1 MFTVNMVGHVFQ
13 QPHEVNE
20 VKISGPE
27 GFAGFM
33 VLDTGC
39 QRTCC
44 GKVWSKAHINYLK
57 EFGLHPNVI
66 EFHDDFR
73 FGKGAPSHSPTKA
86 YYPSGIGEQPLLL
99 AASILDERIPFLAS
113 NSLMTELGAVVS
125 LVHDEVVFMRL
136 QGAKAKIH
144 RLGGHMAI
152 SITEFPDKALRNQH
166 DVWKEFEKDVD
177 WSQPPPEYIL
187 SSQSFSVSVPSLL
200 QTLSDDPTT
209 SEMAE
214 GMAAADSAHQAPREG
229 HDREH
234 APGGSSRVASTR
246 SSTSTTT
253 SPGVQGAPVPMCT
266 HQVQEVRECTRKV
279 CNVPS
284 VQHQMDLEPGKESM
298 GRQALGRGE
307 EGSWIKRSLFALAAF
322 ASTFI
327 GDNSELFNIGSN
339 GSLSQ
344 PSLRTTCQSQEQ
356 NMVSKSSHGWPVD
369 QLLRAELP
377 HGAPHGRAVHGS
389 LEHHGAGSSLRAS
402 SKELLRGG
410 LLERGDLQAG
420 APEDAARSRF
430 EEMGA
435 PGGTGSGF
443 NRGRR
448 DLRLGASAGGSNTMK
463 KGTAKRLK
471 GEWMR
476 SAKTLEAEHN
486 IYLNQK
492 TVKDRPPPSMDL
504 WELFGG
510 RALCSELAHQ
520 YDLNALQPW
529 DLIYGYDF
537 MRSSTRQEA
546 AEALDRFK
554 PLLLMLEID
563 CRHYTL
569 FNKNLNYSSRLDE
582 WEELQRQDRP
592 LRTFTTSMAR
602 RQHESGRFFLIEN
615 PERSELWS
623 MPDMVRLASLPGV
636 YAFSLDAGA
645 FGAFID
651 GNPVIKTFRLL
662 TNLPDLDQKL
672 QRRLSP
678 EERAQCKPIE
688 GAATRASQ
696 EYPEEMCRALLQHL
710 REVAR
715 QATPSRFCDTHQA
728 LPVQMPTDDLQQWDE
743 IVDNIEKSFENTTKR
758 PYYITVDSA
767 IGKKIQELLRLDAV
781 RIQVV
786 ANPTTR
792 RIPSNV
798 DEYYTRASF
807 LLYNDNTRTVEVED
821 LGELQYP
828 RQRFLKPVRYA
839 VFAYGHRRNM
849 PETSTDVAPTLSSTT
864 VPGLPTDIDFPGISS
879 EIPSDIRSSVAR
891 LHLNMGHPSRQEL
904 CRLLAYEGSLPDAVY
919 ECAKKLRCATCERL
933 RPKQPPRPSGKPSLV
948 VGQFGDELQMDVFY
962 CRTLTSTTF
971 IVLGMVDKATGL
983 QQAIVISDRSGDTV
997 FEALEKAWLQPY
1009 GIPIHVSCDPDTSFR
1024 GHFQDRLTALGCL
1037 VEHCP
1042 AEAHWIIGMVERRN
1056 ALLRTILEKL
1066 IDQFGATTV
1075 DECSTLLVAACHAI
1089 NSSIHTHGRSAYQ
1102 AVFGRQPRLVNS
1114 NFNDPMVL
1122 ATSAPVADLNK
1133 ENSAA
1138 YKAEFVR
1145 CEALKTLHQLDC
1157 SQHLRRALL
1166 RKTRTTKVA
1175 DLQPGQSCAYW
1186 RWTRRG
1192 SKKRG
1197 AWKLGR
1203 FLSWDPSHVGK
1214 QAWLRT
1220 GGSTTLVTAEQ
1231 LRAAFGFE
1239 DWTPSQEDVRAL
1251 KDAAHRFDAL
1261 LDDRGAPEDQA
1272 IDDDDIHQEADMEE
1286 LNPEPYPMM
1295 PGNVVPQTPPELR
1308 GPAQPSTPPHQLPSV
1323 LQPQLPSLPPLQ
1335 SQQTQVQQQQT
1346 ITYNIES
1353 PTNITTNQMIQQQQ
1367 YHRFGTPPRAPR
1379 RHRSRTPISQRIGG
1393 QSSEQQRQQPEQQ
1406 GLLPP
1411 EQGLQQGEDTP
1422 LLVLDEQQAPTPTQQ
1437 QQPVS
1442 QPAEGPS
1449 PVPPPDVQHQ
1459 QPTII
1464 DLATEEVDLN
1474 VEQDL
1479 LQEFPGEQALPAGP
1493 SAEVSQQQHFAVE
1506 DPYQQMLPQ
1515 KRPFDTLYTLIAD
1528 EFGNITRP
1536 HSHWDGSPWVGY
1548 GPNFKKFHH
1557 AYLSSQQ
1564 RPQDVQDN
1572 GKDPQESDTTQGS
1585 DTENSEDEEKTNVP
1599 V

>member
-1 MFTVNMVGHVFQ
+1 MLSWHRSRQWAMVSSFGDWHHFEMDAEDSHGFAGDHEPAGVSFQGPQNEPNRNDAEASEKSWYWKCLVCDSSVSAWDGELWRCSRCNSKDFYQTDRPAKKVTSDGTWMFMPYGLGQDGSRSRRRRRKKRPQPDDNGDSLDERAEEESRTNDPCVDPDLHHGPQRDDPPAVPPHQRLLEPRADRNEPVRFGGGSGTMSSTDGQLLKALQRLVTSKKQDDDWASASGPQKGVRWRGGAPPQPPIWRYEKDDLRAYSKYVKKIEIWKLQVQPFMTKKEMALTLYNSLQGEAEQELEHTPIEDFYVDDGVDKIVSALKGPMEQKAVYQKRKFLSEFENVRRYAGESMRSYVNRFRRTQRCLKSVGIDMSLTYDSESMGTRLLDRSGLSQEGQRLVLVGTQQRLDFELVVESMMLQYPEFRAAPPVVSKDGTPVAPRNGSKGGGKFSSSTRTSSSSTSTGSSQSSSTSSGKGFSGPRRIHFTETENAPDDEQADEFLDVIDEGDEINDEMADDGQPDAEAEEHEQDDGDDGPDLGELAQVLTLTAKKLSSMTLGRKFTGRPQSSKGNGKSGGKNGGSSMADRKRVTHCTACGALGHWHEDPECPMNQGGSQKPRQKGSQPTTSKPSPTTSKTHKVGILHHEHGATEVTTSPTTTYGNMFTVNMVGHVFQ

-73 FGKGAPSHSPTKA
+73 FGKGAPSHSQTKA

-99 AASILDERIPFLAS
+99 AASILDEQIPFLAS

-152 SITEFPDKALRNQH
+152 SITEFSDKALRNQH

-209 SEMAE
+209 SEMVE
-214 GMAAADSAHQAPREG
+214 GMAAADFAHQVPREE

-253 SPGVQGAPVPMCT
+253 SPGVQGASVPMCT
-266 HQVQEVRECTRKV
+266 HQVQEVRECSRKV

-284 VQHQMDLEPGKESM
+284 VQHQMDLESGKESM

-327 GDNSELFNIGSN
+327 GDNSELFNLGSN

-344 PSLRTTCQSQEQ
+344 PSFRTTCQSQKQ
-356 NMVSKSSHGWPVD
+356 NVASKSSHGWPVD

-410 LLERGDLQAG
+410 LLQRGDLQAG
-420 APEDAARSRF
+420 APEDATRSRF

-435 PGGTGSGF
+435 PSGTGSGF

-448 DLRLGASAGGSNTMK
+448 DLRLGASGGRSNTMK

-492 TVKDRPPPSMDL
+492 TVKDRPPPSTDL

-662 TNLPDLDQKL
+662 
-672 QRRLSP
+672 
-678 EERAQCKPIE
+678 
-688 GAATRASQ
+688 
-696 EYPEEMCRALLQHL
+696 
-710 REVAR
+710 
-715 QATPSRFCDTHQA
+715 
-728 LPVQMPTDDLQQWDE
+728 
-743 IVDNIEKSFENTTKR
+743 
-758 PYYITVDSA
+758 
-767 IGKKIQELLRLDAV
+767 
-781 RIQVV
+781 
-786 ANPTTR
+786 
-792 RIPSNV
+792 
-798 DEYYTRASF
+798 
-807 LLYNDNTRTVEVED
+807 
-821 LGELQYP
+821 
-828 RQRFLKPVRYA
+828 
-839 VFAYGHRRNM
+839 
-849 PETSTDVAPTLSSTT
+849 
-864 VPGLPTDIDFPGISS
+864 
-879 EIPSDIRSSVAR
+879 
-891 LHLNMGHPSRQEL
+891 
-904 CRLLAYEGSLPDAVY
+904 
-919 ECAKKLRCATCERL
+919 
-933 RPKQPPRPSGKPSLV
+933 
-948 VGQFGDELQMDVFY
+948 
-962 CRTLTSTTF
+962 
-971 IVLGMVDKATGL
+971 
-983 QQAIVISDRSGDTV
+983 
-997 FEALEKAWLQPY
+997 
-1009 GIPIHVSCDPDTSFR
+1009 
-1024 GHFQDRLTALGCL
+1024 
-1037 VEHCP
+1037 
-1042 AEAHWIIGMVERRN
+1042 
-1056 ALLRTILEKL
+1056 
-1066 IDQFGATTV
+1066 
-1075 DECSTLLVAACHAI
+1075 
-1089 NSSIHTHGRSAYQ
+1089 
-1102 AVFGRQPRLVNS
+1102 
-1114 NFNDPMVL
+1114 
-1122 ATSAPVADLNK
+1122 
-1133 ENSAA
+1133 
-1138 YKAEFVR
+1138 
-1145 CEALKTLHQLDC
+1145 
-1157 SQHLRRALL
+1157 
-1166 RKTRTTKVA
+1166 
-1175 DLQPGQSCAYW
+1175 
-1186 RWTRRG
+1186 
-1192 SKKRG
+1192 
-1197 AWKLGR
+1197 
-1203 FLSWDPSHVGK
+1203 
-1214 QAWLRT
+1214 
-1220 GGSTTLVTAEQ
+1220 
-1231 LRAAFGFE
+1231 
-1239 DWTPSQEDVRAL
+1239 
-1251 KDAAHRFDAL
+1251 
-1261 LDDRGAPEDQA
+1261 
-1272 IDDDDIHQEADMEE
+1272 
-1286 LNPEPYPMM
+1286 
-1295 PGNVVPQTPPELR
+1295 
-1308 GPAQPSTPPHQLPSV
+1308 
-1323 LQPQLPSLPPLQ
+1323 
-1335 SQQTQVQQQQT
+1335 
-1346 ITYNIES
+1346 ES
-1353 PTNITTNQMIQQQQ
+1353 
-1367 YHRFGTPPRAPR
+1367 
-1379 RHRSRTPISQRIGG
+1379 
-1393 QSSEQQRQQPEQQ
+1393 
-1406 GLLPP
+1406 
-1411 EQGLQQGEDTP
+1411 
-1422 LLVLDEQQAPTPTQQ
+1422 
-1437 QQPVS
+1437 
-1442 QPAEGPS
+1442 
-1449 PVPPPDVQHQ
+1449 
-1459 QPTII
+1459 
-1464 DLATEEVDLN
+1464 
-1474 VEQDL
+1474 
-1479 LQEFPGEQALPAGP
+1479 AGP
-1493 SAEVSQQQHFAVE
+1493 
-1506 DPYQQMLPQ
+1506 
-1515 KRPFDTLYTLIAD
+1515 
-1528 EFGNITRP
+1528 
-1536 HSHWDGSPWVGY
+1536 
-1548 GPNFKKFHH
+1548 
-1557 AYLSSQQ
+1557 
-1564 RPQDVQDN
+1564 
-1572 GKDPQESDTTQGS
+1572 
-1585 DTENSEDEEKTNVP
+1585 
-1599 V
+1599 